1 MYAACGNGQ
10 LGDSESSTVLKIV
23 NIKSLTLVLA
33 KKKYQSKHLMDD
45 PLLAES

>member
-1 MYAACGNGQ
+1 MYAACGNSRF
-10 LGDSESSTVLKIV
+10 GDSESSTVLNIV
-23 NIKSLTLVLA
+23 NIKSLILVLA